1 MLYPSPK
8 DSVCHLFG
16 NFVRDLIDDVD
27 IFLVLFIVHS
37 QIKSLNKFLELSLT
51 TYHSLPVSLILGKMS
66 PQALYFI
73 PLL

>member
-1 MLYPSPK
+1 M
-8 DSVCHLFG
+8 
-16 NFVRDLIDDVD
+16 DDVD